1 MTAPTLT
8 RAESR
13 LARAI
18 IVLGVILVATGMRPA
33 LTSVGPVLDRIGL
46 DTGLSGASLGLLA
59 AVPLLAFAAVSPLV
73 HRVSLRWGID
83 ATLLAA
89 LILLTAGI
97 GLRSVAGP
105 VWLWG
110 GTMIIGTAI
119 AVINVLLPAV
129 VKRDFPGHV
138 SRMTASYSAVMNGAA
153 AVASGLSVPLADLLP
168 AGWRTALIIWAAP
181 ALIAAIAWLLRLR
194 LTRARSDAGVVAALP
209 EPPRGGTMWRSVLAW
224 QVTLAMGL
232 QSTIFYILAT
242 WLPSILTDRGLSPA
256 AAGLHL
262 LILQVAGMIASF
274 TIGSTLSRWR
284 DQRAIGVL
292 LGVGMIIAALGLLLV
307 PALALL
313 WVIIA
318 GMSSGTSIMLALSLI
333 GLRTRTAGQT
343 TRLSGM
349 AQSIGYLLAACGPV
363 TAGWLHTTT
372 GDWPAVLILVVV
384 LAAGHGTAGY
394 LAGRNRYT
402 HPA

>member
-1 MTAPTLT
+1 M
-8 RAESR
+8 
-13 LARAI
+13 I

-46 DTGLSGASLGLLA
+46 DTELSGASLGLLA

-73 HRVSLRWGID
+73 HRLSLRWGID
-83 ATLLAA
+83 TTLLAA

-105 VWLWG
+105 AWLWG

-194 LTRARSDAGVVAALP
+194 VTRERHDLAAAVA
-209 EPPRGGTMWRSVLAW
+209 EPAPRGGTMWRSGLAW
-224 QVTLAMGL
+224 QVTLVMGL

-242 WLPSILTDRGLSPA
+242 WLPSILTDRGMTPA
-256 AAGLHL
+256 EAGLHL

-284 DQRAIGVL
+284 DQRAVGVL

-307 PALALL
+307 PDLALL

-333 GLRTRTAGQT
+333 GLRTRTASQT

-349 AQSIGYLLAACGPV
+349 AQSVGYLLAACGPV
-363 TAGWLHTTT
+363 TAGWLHSATA
-372 GDWPAVLILVVV
+372 DWPAVLILVAL

-394 LAGRNRYT
+394 LAGRHRYT
-402 HPA
+402 HPAEPGQLEVRLPPR